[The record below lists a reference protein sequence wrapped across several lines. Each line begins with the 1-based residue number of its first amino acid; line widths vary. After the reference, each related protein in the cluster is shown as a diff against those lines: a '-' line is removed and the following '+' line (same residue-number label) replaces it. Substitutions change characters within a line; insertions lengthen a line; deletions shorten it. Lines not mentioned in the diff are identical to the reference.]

1 MRLASWN
8 ALLAAPIM
16 LVLLRIS
23 PNAWMPVM
31 ARENESEGL
40 LVVALLWTGGIA
52 LFYAVVSF
60 LFKSLSKFAGY
71 HLDRQWT
78 LSAKQK
84 VLKVLVY
91 SVPVAIL
98 ALAYFGSY
106 LRKYLTIDE
115 VSDVWSNWTLLPAL
129 ALVVLYIVTEV
140 PITTRLEKVVGRT
153 LHQVLSIHPLKAIVS
168 SVIFILLL
176 GLLRKDAGFAFHEAL
191 TSDIKIL
198 GFVGFNL
205 FADGLSLAE
214 TRWLLR
220 RAVKSALR
228 GLLVLLVIDL
238 LLSAAIFLL
247 TH

>member
-1 MRLASWN
+1 MDLVLSCVAIVGLLITVGKVLDDSWDLKTKEELSLRLFKGIGGATKAWLQATNGFFLELFDRLYAPSIGVSRMRLASWN

-52 LFYAVVSF
+52 LFYAVAPFLFNFLFAVVSF

-153 LHQVLSIHPLKAIVS
+153 LHS
-168 SVIFILLL
+168 
-176 GLLRKDAGFAFHEAL
+176 
-191 TSDIKIL
+191 
-198 GFVGFNL
+198 
-205 FADGLSLAE
+205 
-214 TRWLLR
+214 
-220 RAVKSALR
+220 
-228 GLLVLLVIDL
+228 
-238 LLSAAIFLL
+238 
-247 TH
+247 

>member
-1 MRLASWN
+1 M
-8 ALLAAPIM
+8 
-16 LVLLRIS
+16 
-23 PNAWMPVM
+23 
-31 ARENESEGL
+31 
-40 LVVALLWTGGIA
+40 
-52 LFYAVVSF
+52 
-60 LFKSLSKFAGY
+60 
-71 HLDRQWT
+71 
-78 LSAKQK
+78 
-84 VLKVLVY
+84 
-91 SVPVAIL
+91 
-98 ALAYFGSY
+98 
-106 LRKYLTIDE
+106 
-115 VSDVWSNWTLLPAL
+115 
-129 ALVVLYIVTEV
+129 
-140 PITTRLEKVVGRT
+140 
-153 LHQVLSIHPLKAIVS
+153 SIHPLKAIVS

-247 TH
+247 IPLILGELPALWEAIFFEGDRPWLGILFWSTFSTSVVFYLFVIAAVLVRLFAALARFFGWATSPLQAHPVLCIAIAMALVVTVGFAGVGAWRVVG